1 MRIEKRNFEKKIT
14 NKHAKTNK
22 YEKMP
27 NKKGNRQ
34 TSVFQ
39 ICNSSI
45 NLSFR
50 EVVDREDKRKRETH
64 VSETKKIEE
73 KKKRQQMNKCI
84 SKGHIAERMR
94 VKKDKLKSFVIQ
106 KEIAV
111 QKNRVQE
118 KKRSRKSKIKHKRK

>member
-1 MRIEKRNFEKKIT
+1 MNVQKHMRIKRKNFEK
-14 NKHAKTNK
+14 NKQTAKTNK

-64 VSETKKIEE
+64 VPETKKT
-73 KKKRQQMNKCI
+73 KRKKR
-84 SKGHIAERMR
+84 
-94 VKKDKLKSFVIQ
+94 D
-106 KEIAV
+106 
-111 QKNRVQE
+111 NR
-118 KKRSRKSKIKHKRK
+118 

>member
-1 MRIEKRNFEKKIT
+1 
-14 NKHAKTNK
+14 
-22 YEKMP
+22 MP
-27 NKKGNRQ
+27 NTKGNRQ

-106 KEIAV
+106 KKIAV

>member
-1 MRIEKRNFEKKIT
+1 
-14 NKHAKTNK
+14 
-22 YEKMP
+22 MP

-50 EVVDREDKRKRETH
+50 EVVDREDKEKGNTCVRNE
-64 VSETKKIEE
+64 KIEE
-73 KKKRQQMNKCI
+73 KRIQQMNKCI

-118 KKRSRKSKIKHKRK
+118 KKSKKIKDQT